1 MSDNSNRV
9 YSDAYAAKVLK
20 RENLSAGKKT
30 NLKKVRVRSKPL
42 YAEPKP
48 IDKHGNYDG
57 TDVGFTSDSI
67 QKPLPKK
74 QKAKKY
80 LNWEPQVKLDEGLK
94 TTMEYFKE
102 QLNLKNS

>member
-30 NLKKVRVRSKPL
+30 NLKKIRVRSKPL

-74 QKAKKY
+74 QKAKKRKRSIDKHGNY
-80 LNWEPQVKLDEGLK
+80 DGTDVGFTVELDD
-94 TTMEYFKE
+94 
-102 QLNLKNS
+102 